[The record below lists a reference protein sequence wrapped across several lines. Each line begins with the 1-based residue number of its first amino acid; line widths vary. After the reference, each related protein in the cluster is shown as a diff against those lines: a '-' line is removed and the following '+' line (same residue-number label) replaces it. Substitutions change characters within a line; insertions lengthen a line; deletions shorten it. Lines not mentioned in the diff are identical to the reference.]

1 MDNNEKTPRQV
12 WEELK
17 KYLQDKGQ
25 SPEVDRT
32 LDTLSK
38 VLLDGKVL
46 EYFVKDIV
54 KKFFGRDVPNVSGR
68 LDSEIKIRFNNRTYI
83 LDTICRAGD
92 ILVGIDFDRSK
103 PFNVERFFVYW
114 SALETK
120 RKVGQK
126 TKNLKAKK
134 SLMVVLTKNGIKARK
149 AWVEVYKTD
158 IRRNFKE
165 EVCGTHPKGLN
176 LMVIDLGK
184 FNRLVPEPNKDDVL
198 DSFLKY
204 MSTTKLDD
212 TILLFRD
219 IEFWHDIIKEIT
231 DIESDFFDLPGNKDL
246 YMIESKAVMT
256 ESDNRKNVEAELKK
270 AKAANKAKDAK
281 LKKAKAESKAK
292 DAKMAEM
299 QAEIDRLKAGK
310 KD

>member
-1 MDNNEKTPRQV
+1 MDNDNEKTPRQV
-12 WEELK
+12 WEDLK
-17 KYLQDKGQ
+17 KYLQDKGLP
-25 SPEVDRT
+25 PEIDRT

-46 EYFVKDIV
+46 EHFTKDVI
-54 KKFFGRDVPNVSGR
+54 KKFFGQDVSNVSGR
-68 LDSEIKIRFNNRTYI
+68 LDCEIKIRFNNRTYI

-103 PFNVERFFVYW
+103 PFDVERFFVYW

-120 RKVGQK
+120 RKIGQK
-126 TKNLKAKK
+126 TKKLKAKK
-134 SLMVVLTKNGIKARK
+134 SLMVVLTRNGIKAK
-149 AWVEVYKTD
+149 NAWVETYKTD

-184 FNRLVPEPNKDDVL
+184 FKRLVPEPNRDDAL

-204 MSTTKLDD
+204 ISTKKLDD
-212 TILLFRD
+212 TILLFGD
-219 IEFWHDIIKEIT
+219 IGFWHDIIKVLT
-231 DIESDFFDLPGNKDL
+231 DIESEFFDLPGNKEH
-246 YMIESKAVMT
+246 YMQESKAVKT
-256 ESDNRKNVEAELKK
+256 EADNRKIVEAELKK
-270 AKAANKAKDAK
+270 AKAENKAKDAE
-281 LKKAKAESKAK
+281 LAKARDDFKARE
-292 DAKMAEM
+292 AELL
-299 QAEIDRLKAGK
+299 AEIEKLKAGK